1 MEARVE
7 KPHRIAGYCRIS
19 VDVEADRDNTSIEN
33 QKDII
38 SDYVQRYFPNSEL
51 TFFVDRDRSGYT
63 FEQREDY
70 QRMRPYLMTG
80 QYDVLI
86 IKDLSRFSRRNSRG
100 LVELEDLRD
109 AGVRIVASGTASI
122 IRRMTIGQTSACV
135 FCSMKCRSRILL
147 RKSKASFPGDSRT
160 DAGSVPCRMDM
171 S

>member
-1 MEARVE
+1 MEASVE

-38 SDYVQRYFPNSEL
+38 SDYVQRYFPDSEL

-80 QYDVLI
+80 QYDIL
-86 IKDLSRFSRRNSRG
+86 
-100 LVELEDLRD
+100 
-109 AGVRIVASGTASI
+109 ASI

-135 FCSMKCRSRILL
+135 FCSMKCRSRIPR

>member
-7 KPHRIAGYCRIS
+7 KLHRIAGYCRIS

-86 IKDLSRFSRRNSRG
+86 IKDLSRFSRR
-100 LVELEDLRD
+100 
-109 AGVRIVASGTASI
+109 
-122 IRRMTIGQTSACV
+122 
-135 FCSMKCRSRILL
+135 
-147 RKSKASFPGDSRT
+147 KSKASFPGDSRT
-160 DAGSVPCRMDM
+160 DAGSVPCRMGM